1 MVNIRTVMPALHR
14 ICLLPHPQLRLLDA
28 SHHHYLWRC
37 ACCTDMQPP
46 IIQKHVHCSLDR
58 AFKGYEEVKVPAVKP
73 GAPPPGEELVKIE
86 DMEEWAQLP
95 FAGYK

>member
-1 MVNIRTVMPALHR
+1 M
-14 ICLLPHPQLRLLDA
+14 QLIKVQKNNQ
-28 SHHHYLWRC
+28 
-37 ACCTDMQPP
+37 CC
-46 IIQKHVHCSLDR
+46 LDR